1 MMAGTT
7 EHDQE
12 SVMGR
17 PGGDGLAQDG
27 ADEVLEQVRSIA
39 RRILEGHYGDGFATD
54 IEVRREESMA
64 DDEHDT
70 YLDITIAFDAENPEE
85 CEPEWLVAF
94 LTELRTSL
102 LDVGIG
108 EFPVPS
114 YLLKSDWEQIKEGS
128 EPVQAG

>member
-1 MMAGTT
+1 
-7 EHDQE
+7 
-12 SVMGR
+12 MGR

-70 YLDITIAFDAENPEE
+70 YLGYITIANFDAENPEAV
-85 CEPEWLVAF
+85 W
-94 LTELRTSL
+94 TRTCGL
-102 LDVGIG
+102 G
-108 EFPVPS
+108 
-114 YLLKSDWEQIKEGS
+114 
-128 EPVQAG
+128 